1 MPAMAMISSANGSAA
16 ASTPSKP
23 ARPFPPK
30 PRALKRSIHETA
42 PIAIPASPVK
52 RSRVH
57 SGSLDPLVVKEQVR
71 RAVERHRYGNDES
84 YDAVRAL
91 FTTPADDRRAPS
103 TRRLRVHL
111 QALLSNVALL
121 SKDCSS
127 LVNAVVYSEWI
138 GRDDAFYGLF
148 VQFLTLLAAAQ
159 RGFQNKIM
167 EMLVDLLGPQKTRR
181 LRDCKAVRAPKMHR
195 RTLQA
200 IRYVT
205 ASVPAAAAALADRL
219 SAKLEFEFAS
229 SAERMPFVRN
239 FMRLIAYVPEL
250 TNEIVVCV
258 LRQLIRLDHMSE
270 SQMELAA
277 ATSSLP
283 GLASGMPS
291 PPTEDDSDSD
301 RDSLASAIEEEERAA
316 ALAAESAEQ
325 AARRQLK
332 DNIKQ
337 VDAIMDVLFA
347 YYASLVSSPDASVRR
362 NAIDQLI
369 VHFHAHILPA
379 YRSRHPQF
387 LVFHFAQ
394 SDPEIVDRFITSC
407 IKVLIDRHVSPHTR
421 HAAAAYFAGFVG
433 RGAHVSA
440 LVVHDCLD
448 LLIDHLDD
456 LRVKYEPGCRGPDLK
471 RYGDFYAVFQAILY
485 IFCFRWRDIG
495 SPESDDDDDGDDDDD
510 NNNNNN
516 HNNNHNSHNHN
527 SHNHN
532 SHNHNSH
539 NHNSHNQ
546 LDELGAANAP
556 NSARPAR
563 LHFEDSLRDALH
575 TAIYSPLNPLR
586 VCTPVI
592 VEQFAKLT
600 FALEFFY
607 LFPKLEQNKHVRLAN
622 HAHGAAARVS
632 LLDLAVSDAGRDMSW
647 VGDNGILE
655 GYFPYDP
662 YELPLNTENQSSIP

>member
-1 MPAMAMISSANGSAA
+1 MAMKASVNGSTAASTA

-23 ARPFPPK
+23 GRPFPPK

-42 PIAIPASPVK
+42 PIAIPSSPIK
-52 RSRVH
+52 RSRVQFD
-57 SGSLDPLVVKEQVR
+57 SDIDILSADDDDGGDDDKANFDPLVVKEQVR
-71 RAVERHRYGNDES
+71 RAIERHRYGNDES

-91 FTTPADDRRAPS
+91 FTTPPDDRRAPS
-103 TRRLRVHL
+103 TIRVRMHV

-121 SKDCSS
+121 SKECSS

-138 GRDDAFYGLF
+138 GRDDAFYSLF
-148 VQFLTLLAAAQ
+148 VKFLTVLAAAQ
-159 RGFQNKIM
+159 RGFQNRIM

-181 LRDCKAVRAPKMHR
+181 LRDCKAVRAPKIHR

-200 IRYVT
+200 IHYLT

-219 SAKLEFEFAS
+219 SAKLEFEFES

-239 FMRLIAYVPEL
+239 FMRLITYVPEL
-250 TNEIVVCV
+250 TNEILVCV
-258 LRQLIRLDHMSE
+258 LRQLIRLDTV
-270 SQMELAA
+270 LAS
-277 ATSSLP
+277 SSLP
-283 GLASGMPS
+283 GLVSGMPS
-291 PPTEDDSDSD
+291 PPTEDSDSD

-316 ALAAESAEQ
+316 ALADESVEQ
-325 AARRQLK
+325 ATRRQLK

-337 VDAIMDVLFA
+337 VDAIMDILFA
-347 YYASLVSSPDASVRR
+347 YYSSLVSSSDLSVRH

-369 VHFHAHILPA
+369 SHFHTHILPT

-394 SDPEIVDRFITSC
+394 SDPAIVDRFITSC
-407 IKVLIDRHVSPHTR
+407 IKVLIDRHVSAHTR

-456 LRVKYEPGCRGPDLK
+456 LRTKYEPGCRGPDLK

-495 SPESDDDDDGDDDDD
+495 SPESDNEDD
-510 NNNNNN
+510 
-516 HNNNHNSHNHN
+516 
-527 SHNHN
+527 
-532 SHNHNSH
+532 
-539 NHNSHNQ
+539 Q
-546 LDELGAANAP
+546 DELDDLTASTVVQP
-556 NSARPAR
+556 TK
-563 LHFEDSLRDALH
+563 LHFEDSLHDAIH

-607 LFPKLEQNKHVRLAN
+607 LFPKIEQNKHVRISN
-622 HAHGAAARVS
+622 NVHGGAAHVS
-632 LLDLAVSDAGRDMSW
+632 LLDLAVSDVVRDMSW

-662 YELPLNTENQSSIP
+662 YELPLSRRWIDPDYYILHNQF